1 MEYLYHGSSI
11 KCEVLVPHQAID
23 TGFAEGCQNAVY
35 ATSDKNMALAFALGA
50 RPDEN
55 GELERVMLPEYGN
68 IMVFEKGTPDYGGKG
83 YLYILDK
90 AGFQHAL
97 GTQWVSFKAVKPI
110 KIIEINVDDH
120 LDLCMVKEKK
130 KIDIPS
136 ASNHPV

>member
-120 LDLCMVKEKK
+120 LDLCMVKEKG